1 MRTVNY
7 QRDKAV
13 EYAREYAL
21 NYNENDYSFAS
32 GGGDCMNF
40 VSQCIHAGGMP
51 MKKNGFQ
58 WHGSKTASSASWRG
72 VDSFLVLL
80 KNYQKFGSQRLM
92 VACHKTPEN
101 LEKGD
106 IVFTVASGN
115 PGDMNRNPSHI
126 VILSQDYKDEQK
138 LVVCGHTTDQR
149 DEEKTRN
156 DRTCTYIHIISICY
170 DFEDADYADSE
181 DRETAKLD
189 WGGSILSTNSATSTY
204 VRNLQTRLNYLGY
217 NAGSVDGRFGTNTKN
232 AVMALQ
238 QNAGA
243 YFNLAVDGK
252 VGDQTKEALTFP
264 KARLV

>member
-1 MRTVNY
+1 M
-7 QRDKAV
+7 
-13 EYAREYAL
+13 
-21 NYNENDYSFAS
+21 
-32 GGGDCMNF
+32 
-40 VSQCIHAGGMP
+40 
-51 MKKNGFQ
+51 
-58 WHGSKTASSASWRG
+58 
-72 VDSFLVLL
+72 
-80 KNYQKFGSQRLM
+80 
-92 VACHKTPEN
+92 
-101 LEKGD
+101 
-106 IVFTVASGN
+106 
-115 PGDMNRNPSHI
+115 
-126 VILSQDYKDEQK
+126 
-138 LVVCGHTTDQR
+138 VCGHTTDQK

-156 DRTCTYIHIISICY
+156 DRTCTYIHIISIRY

-264 KARLV
+264 KAWLV